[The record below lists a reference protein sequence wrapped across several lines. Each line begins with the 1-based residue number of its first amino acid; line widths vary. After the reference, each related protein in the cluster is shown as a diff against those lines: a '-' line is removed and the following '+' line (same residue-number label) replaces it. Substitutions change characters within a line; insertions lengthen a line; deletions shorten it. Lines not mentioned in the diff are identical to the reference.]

1 MAGTSIL
8 TSCTLEWVQ
17 DKGLCSPATVT
28 ALTNLGY
35 KQLTTIQL
43 HAFPQLLAK
52 SNTFLHA
59 RTGSGKTLAF
69 LIPTIERLRA
79 MGFKKSH
86 GVGALII
93 TPTRELAQQIALVL
107 KPLANAHGFSSLT
120 LIGGTKLTGVDLK
133 NGAAFVVGTPG
144 RLREALTSFD
154 NTRLPVHNLRILI
167 LDEADRL
174 LDNGSHTQHVH
185 KIFSALPQEKVQ
197 KILVS
202 ATVTSKCKEVAKE
215 VLKTDFL
222 YITAE
227 KEASTTSAQVKQN
240 YLSVGTSDRISMLV
254 TVLQTLRKKKI
265 IVFFNSCHSVKFH
278 HGVLS
283 HFSLPVLYCMG
294 QEKQVRR
301 SSTYTKFLEMERGT
315 LLTTGMAER
324 GWDIPGIHWIIQ
336 YDPPHKPEDYIH
348 RIGRTGRGESQ
359 VGQALLFLRPEE
371 NQFIDVLRNLK
382 VELEQLEFCGN
393 LKDTQEKIDSLILDN
408 MEIQQMAKMAFKKF
422 VRAYQCHKLRKI
434 FSIHALNLHEVCRDF
449 GFTKPP
455 MELGQ
460 LT

>member
-1 MAGTSIL
+1 
-8 TSCTLEWVQ
+8 
-17 DKGLCSPATVT
+17 
-28 ALTNLGY
+28 
-35 KQLTTIQL
+35 
-43 HAFPQLLAK
+43 
-52 SNTFLHA
+52 
-59 RTGSGKTLAF
+59 
-69 LIPTIERLRA
+69 
-79 MGFKKSH
+79 
-86 GVGALII
+86 
-93 TPTRELAQQIALVL
+93 
-107 KPLANAHGFSSLT
+107 
-120 LIGGTKLTGVDLK
+120 
-133 NGAAFVVGTPG
+133 
-144 RLREALTSFD
+144 
-154 NTRLPVHNLRILI
+154 
-167 LDEADRL
+167 
-174 LDNGSHTQHVH
+174 
-185 KIFSALPQEKVQ
+185 
-197 KILVS
+197 
-202 ATVTSKCKEVAKE
+202 
-215 VLKTDFL
+215 
-222 YITAE
+222 
-227 KEASTTSAQVKQN
+227 
-240 YLSVGTSDRISMLV
+240 
-254 TVLQTLRKKKI
+254 
-265 IVFFNSCHSVKFH
+265 
-278 HGVLS
+278 
-283 HFSLPVLYCMG
+283 
-294 QEKQVRR
+294 
-301 SSTYTKFLEMERGT
+301 MERGT